1 MNAVAESTHSYEEMH
16 KKCLSNIPYD
26 AGKIVSAAGGTELL
40 STVLVI
46 DDDVAMTETLS
57 VMLEPKAFK
66 VFTAHTSEEGI
77 AAASWLQPDVIVL
90 DLHLPGMDSSL
101 CRTIRESSGV
111 PILVL
116 SALNKPGVAA
126 QALDDGADDYLT
138 KPVPSGVLV
147 AHLNNLIRRARAER
161 DAYQKGSLQGF

>member
-1 MNAVAESTHSYEEMH
+1 MQ
-16 KKCLSNIPYD
+16 KKQSVRAKIPFD
-26 AGKIVSAAGGTELL
+26 AGKLVSVAGGTELL

-46 DDDVAMTETLS
+46 DDDVAVTEMLS
-57 VMLEPKAFK
+57 VILEPKAFK
-66 VFTAHTSEEGI
+66 VFTAHTGEEGI
-77 AAASWLQPDVIVL
+77 AAASRLQPDVIVL
-90 DLHLPGMDSSL
+90 DLHLPGMDSSQL

-116 SALNKPGVAA
+116 SALNKPGIAA
-126 QALDDGADDYLT
+126 QALDDGADDYLI

-161 DAYQKGSLQGF
+161 DASQKGSLQAS